1 MRAILLAGAN
11 PAPSEGNHAERGDY
25 FRTGASFAASIS
37 VRANHWPRSVS
48 RAEPCRRFMI
58 TEPSVEHVPCV
69 RDQPRCL
76 QRENPSG
83 VHMSK
88 TVDEKAVKL
97 PPLK

>member
-1 MRAILLAGAN
+1 MVCRQAIAMPLPTN
-11 PAPSEGNHAERGDY
+11 E
-25 FRTGASFAASIS
+25 
-37 VRANHWPRSVS
+37 
-48 RAEPCRRFMI
+48 MI
-58 TEPSVEHVPCV
+58 PSVEHIPCV

-88 TVDEKAVKL
+88 TIDEKAVKL

>member
-1 MRAILLAGAN
+1 VAAVAGVGEQALDGLSTSHCN
-11 PAPSEGNHAERGDY
+11 
-25 FRTGASFAASIS
+25 AASDKWDAYQ
-37 VRANHWPRSVS
+37 V
-48 RAEPCRRFMI
+48 
-58 TEPSVEHVPCV
+58 VEYVPCV

-88 TVDEKAVKL
+88 TIDEKAVKL

>member
-1 MRAILLAGAN
+1 MVVDKPLQCR
-11 PAPSEGNHAERGDY
+11 
-25 FRTGASFAASIS
+25 FRQMGCI
-37 VRANHWPRSVS
+37 
-48 RAEPCRRFMI
+48 
-58 TEPSVEHVPCV
+58 PSVEHVPCV

-88 TVDEKAVKL
+88 TIDEKAVKL